1 MGVHCFQAV
10 KIHPPII
17 HNNEIIRIIW
27 EEVQK
32 HLILTV
38 KGGGE
43 SAGKRGVMEFLLL
56 FILRFR
62 VFCVY

>member
-27 EEVQK
+27 EGVQT

-38 KGGGE
+38 KGGGGA
-43 SAGKRGVMEFLLL
+43 AGKRGVMEFLFTL

-62 VFCVY
+62 VF